1 MTSEN
6 EKLRREL
13 RLLRFDHEQLL
24 ASTDIKDQLDALAE
38 QHAKEIERMSGL
50 LNEREAQIERL
61 KEKLRRRKDVNDDEE
76 NVNETPFV

>member
-24 ASTDIKDQLDALAE
+24 ASTDIKD
-38 QHAKEIERMSGL
+38 
-50 LNEREAQIERL
+50 
-61 KEKLRRRKDVNDDEE
+61 
-76 NVNETPFV
+76 